1 MKIINKTDLTYKDIG
16 MIIDGIIKSSV
27 GDTCYVGKIDYCF
40 VGTSK
45 GTIKVQIRYMKRD
58 VEWAF
63 TKVGENDAM

>member
-1 MKIINKTDLTYKDIG
+1 MRIINKTDLTYKDIG

-27 GDTCYVGKIDYCF
+27 GDTCYVGKKDCFF

-45 GTIKVQIRYMKRD
+45 GAIKVQIRYMKRD
-58 VEWAF
+58 VEWTF

>member
-16 MIIDGIIKSSV
+16 MIIDKVINSNQGN
-27 GDTCYVGKIDYCF
+27 TCYVGKIDYCF

-58 VEWAF
+58 VEWKF
-63 TKVGENDAM
+63 TKLGEENGM

>member
-16 MIIDGIIKSSV
+16 MIIDGIINSSQ
-27 GDTCYVGKIDYCF
+27 GDTCYVGKKDCFF

-58 VEWAF
+58 VEWTF